1 MDGDARLPTLR
12 SLDEVAEQ
20 LTDTAQVYVRWSRG
34 PDTDLG
40 TAPGADPGRDPA
52 RGSGGESTAR
62 TRTARS
68 SDELTGTPLPGLSAN
83 PLAVEPWWG
92 NRPLRIWVARRL
104 HDYSHLP
111 RIRGADVRPWL
122 LKGREVGRGPDNEP
136 LVGDVEPLAWI
147 ELGVIEE
154 ATKEITMQ
162 PGRWGPIQRT
172 P

>member
-1 MDGDARLPTLR
+1 MDGDAPLPTLR

-34 PDTDLG
+34 PHTDLG
-40 TAPGADPGRDPA
+40 MASDTDSVSGRDSG
-52 RGSGGESTAR
+52 RGSGTPS
-62 TRTARS
+62 RTASS

-92 NRPLRIWVARRL
+92 HRPVRIWVARRL

-111 RIRGADVRPWL
+111 RLRGNDVRPWL
-122 LKGREVGRGPDNEP
+122 LKGTEVGRGPDNEP
-136 LVGDVEPLAWI
+136 LVSDVEPLAWI
-147 ELGVIEE
+147 ELSVIEE
-154 ATKEITMQ
+154 ATREITRQ